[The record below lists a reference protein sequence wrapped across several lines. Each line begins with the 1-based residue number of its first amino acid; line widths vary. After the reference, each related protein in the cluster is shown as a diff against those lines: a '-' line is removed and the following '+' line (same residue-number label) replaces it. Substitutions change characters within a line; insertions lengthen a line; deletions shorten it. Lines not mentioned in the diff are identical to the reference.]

1 MQDSQASRAVGTTSS
16 DSLESDVRRSL
27 EVDTQGKA
35 ADLGPWTLDL
45 GLHVSDLRK
54 SFTSPT
60 GQRIDVIQSVSFSA
74 SLGESLAIQGASGAG
89 KSTLLHLLGG
99 VETTDHGNIAFGH
112 FAVEQAGAAALARFR
127 NRQVGFV
134 FQFHH
139 LLSDLTAAENVC
151 MPLMIGGMSRRKAM
165 ADAERALEGLG
176 LGDRATHP
184 IGSLSGGEQQRA
196 AVCRALIAQ
205 PQIVLADEPTGNLDE
220 AIGDQIA
227 QDLVSYAKSRPAV
240 VIIATH
246 SPDLAHRC
254 DRTLI
259 LRNGRVSVP

>member
-1 MQDSQASRAVGTTSS
+1 MQGGRT
-16 DSLESDVRRSL
+16 LEF
-27 EVDTQGKA
+27 DTQGEA
-35 ADLGPWTLDL
+35 ADFGPWTLDL
-45 GLHVSDLRK
+45 GLVVADLRK
-54 SFTSPT
+54 SFSSPI

-74 SLGESLAIQGASGAG
+74 SVGQSLAIQGASGAG

-99 VETTDHGNIAFGH
+99 IETADHGNIAFGH
-112 FAVEQAGAAALARFR
+112 FAIEQAGAAALARFR
-127 NRQVGFV
+127 NREVGFV

-165 ADAERALEGLG
+165 SEAERSLEGVG
-176 LGDRATHP
+176 LGDRVTHP
-184 IGSLSGGEQQRA
+184 IGSLSGGEQQRVA
-196 AVCRALIAQ
+196 ICRALIAR

-227 QDLVSYAKSRPAV
+227 QELVSYAKSRPAV
-240 VIIATH
+240 VIVATH
-246 SPDLAHRC
+246 STDLSHRC